1 MDHHLA
7 QLNIAHGRAPLAD
20 PASVLWWVPVGHR
33 PTPEEARTRLR
44 WLAENGPT
52 ARAFTFAEPAPPPT
66 ADDLTAV
73 SARP

>member
-20 PASVLWWVPVGHR
+20 PSSVLWWVPVEHR